1 MNLHLSYIP
10 FFDTIRIIETGV
22 FNIFV
27 WNFHRLCDF
36 SCFMPW
42 QREFLEIMV
51 YCEDFPIDH
60 PVKFVIQICCSR
72 TGSEH
77 KILKKS
83 LCQGILWYIVCR
95 SHQTACIILSFLCS
109 YFLYRFWITFLQ
121 LSFQSQNYPDL
132 QKKFCGYYTIAKIIK
147 WFT

>member
-10 FFDTIRIIETGV
+10 FFDTVRIIETGV

-27 WNFHRLCDF
+27 WNFHRLCNF
-36 SCFMPW
+36 LCFMWW

-60 PVKFVIQICCSR
+60 PEKSVIQICCSR

-83 LCQGILWYIVCR
+83 LCQGILWHSVCR
-95 SHQTACIILSFLCS
+95 SHQTACIILSFCVNIFCIDFGSHSCNYYHSRVKIFQICKKIKILWL
-109 YFLYRFWITFLQ
+109 LYY
-121 LSFQSQNYPDL
+121 NKDN
-132 QKKFCGYYTIAKIIK
+132 
-147 WFT
+147 